1 MQNFPAAWTWSA
13 ACPRT
18 FGVDIAENF
27 KRPFFAVSINDFWRR
42 WHITLGEW
50 LKDYIFYPVSL
61 SSHFQKL
68 NERLR
73 RRIKSEHLTT
83 LLPSAYALLFVW
95 FANGMW
101 HGASGK
107 YIFYGLYY
115 YALMMLGQ
123 ALRPLSPKILA
134 RLYIPRESRGYHAF
148 EILRTRA
155 YRLLRHDDFPGGYFA
170 AGREHVPIDL
180 HTIRSISAI

>member
-1 MQNFPAAWTWSA
+1 MDMVCGVSQM
-13 ACPRT
+13 

-83 LLPSAYALLFVW
+83 LLPSAYALFFVW

-123 ALRPLSPKILA
+123 ALRPLSAKILA
-134 RLYIPRESRGYHAF
+134 KLYIPRESRG
-148 EILRTRA
+148 
-155 YRLLRHDDFPGGYFA
+155 
-170 AGREHVPIDL
+170 
-180 HTIRSISAI
+180 